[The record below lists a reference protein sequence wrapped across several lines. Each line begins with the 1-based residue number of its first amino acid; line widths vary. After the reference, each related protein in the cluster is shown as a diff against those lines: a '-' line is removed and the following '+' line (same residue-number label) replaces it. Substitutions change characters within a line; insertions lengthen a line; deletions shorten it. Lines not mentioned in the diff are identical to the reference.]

1 MADRWDNNSYIV
13 IEVPNEGVPV
23 SRIQRESGD
32 STEKT
37 LHTKMLLPFST
48 IPSSLDLGLFYDSP
62 KSETSKHVVPVE
74 KKSNPVQ
81 EPESESD
88 SSESE
93 TEELSYPRCMLPLKR
108 KYRSSINGS

>member
-37 LHTKMLLPFST
+37 LHTRMLLPFST

-62 KSETSKHVVPVE
+62 HSATSKHVVPVE
-74 KKSNPVQ
+74 KSQILCKNLNLSLTLLNPKQKNYLTQDVCF
-81 EPESESD
+81 
-88 SSESE
+88 
-93 TEELSYPRCMLPLKR
+93 L
-108 KYRSSINGS
+108 